1 MAAARRGFLKAV
13 ALAPLAPAALAAP
26 QTPPPASSGG
36 AAPSPAPSGFDAI
49 AEALTEAVRRE
60 HGARLDA
67 DALVRIR
74 KRIARRLEGAERL
87 RRAAQ
92 LRNADPPV
100 TTFDPAPPSA
110 PAEQR

>member
-26 QTPPPASSGG
+26 QAPPAASGG
-36 AAPSPAPSGFDAI
+36 VAPAPAATGVEAM
-49 AEALTEAVRRE
+49 AEALTEVVRRE
-60 HGARLDA
+60 HGSRLDA
-67 DALVRIR
+67 EALARIR

-92 LRNADPPV
+92 LGNGDAPV
-100 TTFDPAPPSA
+100 TTFDPMPPSA